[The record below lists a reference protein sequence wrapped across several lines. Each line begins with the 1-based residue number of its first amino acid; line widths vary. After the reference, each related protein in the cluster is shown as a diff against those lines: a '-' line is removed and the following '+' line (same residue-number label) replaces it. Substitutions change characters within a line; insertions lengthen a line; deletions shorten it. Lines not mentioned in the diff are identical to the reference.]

1 MLGDFSD
8 TLMTDGYAVYDA
20 VAKTNG
26 LTHLGCWAH
35 DRRYF
40 KEASDAQ
47 PKGTSGKPEQALSYI
62 QKLFRIEAGIKAVT
76 TDEKYAVRQ
85 KESVPILAALKHPV
99 KSAKLTKA
107 LTYLSNQWY
116 KLSRYTE
123 NGAWPMDNNHAE
135 NCIRPFVV
143 GQKNWLF
150 SVSVEGVKASANL
163 YSLV

>member
-62 QKLFRIEAGIKAVT
+62 QKLFFHKT
-76 TDEKYAVRQ
+76 L
-85 KESVPILAALKHPV
+85 SILKCLFV
-99 KSAKLTKA
+99 FYICNIVLILFFSLT
-107 LTYLSNQWY
+107 LDSILN
-116 KLSRYTE
+116 
-123 NGAWPMDNNHAE
+123 
-135 NCIRPFVV
+135 
-143 GQKNWLF
+143 
-150 SVSVEGVKASANL
+150 
-163 YSLV
+163 